1 MQALPAG
8 WCSWYTYWNQVTA
21 QDILDNLAVIDEHD
35 LGIEVVQV
43 DDGYQKDIGDWLDG
57 RPGFGDLDEVARRI
71 ADTGRTPGTVDGAV
85 PRGSGLGPRG
95 RASRTGSSREPWP
108 ASGTGTRRSGCST

>member
-21 QDILDNLAVIDEHD
+21 QDILDNLAVIDDHD

-71 ADTGRTPGTVDGAV
+71 ADSGPYPGAVDRAV
-85 PRGSGLGPRG
+85 PRGSGIRPRG
-95 RASRTGSSREPWP
+95 RASRLARRGRRGLP
-108 ASGTGTRRSGCST
+108 SGTGTRRSGCST